1 MRFNTVP
8 VPKIVGAV
16 VGVAVLASVLLHA
29 PASTAATQRFAT
41 GLTPLLDAAS
51 GKTIG
56 TVGPGAALTVVAES
70 GASTHVTVT
79 GFAAQSAQTTVYA
92 YADRHIMVLSGFSG
106 KAVTGASQ
114 SIGGTSYVAVTIDG
128 WVASNALAPDAATVW
143 KAASALYQQKCSTCH
158 SLRPP
163 TDYTANQ
170 WPAMMKAQADNA
182 ALDPG
187 QTALITAY
195 LQTQSGK

>member
-1 MRFNTVP
+1 MQFHLRSTR
-8 VPKIVGAV
+8 IVMGAAA
-16 VGVAVLASVLLHA
+16 GVAVLAGAFLHA
-29 PASTAATQRFAT
+29 SAGGAATQRFAS
-41 GLTPLLDAAS
+41 GVTPLLDAAN

-56 TVGPGAALTVVAES
+56 SVGPGAALTVVADS

-79 GFAAQSAQTTVYA
+79 GFAAQSAPGTVYA
-92 YADRHIMVLSGFSG
+92 YADRHIVVLSGFTG
-106 KAVTGASQ
+106 KAVNGATQ
-114 SIGGTSYVAVTIDG
+114 SVGGTPYVAVTIDG

-170 WPAMMKAQADNA
+170 WPALMKAQADNA
-182 ALDPG
+182 GLDPG

>member
-1 MRFNTVP
+1 MQSHARSIRNML
-8 VPKIVGAV
+8 GA
-16 VGVAVLASVLLHA
+16 GAGAAVLAGALLHA
-29 PASTAATQRFAT
+29 SVGGAATQRFAT
-41 GLTPLLDAAS
+41 GVTPLLDAAN

-56 TVGPGAALTVVAES
+56 SVGPGAALTVVADS
-70 GASTHVTVT
+70 GGATHVTVT
-79 GFAAQSAQTTVYA
+79 GFAAQSTPATVYA
-92 YADRHIMVLSGFSG
+92 YTDRHIVVLSGFTG
-106 KAVTGASQ
+106 KAVNGATQ
-114 SIGGTSYVAVTIDG
+114 SVGGTPYVAVTIDG
-128 WVASNALAPDAATVW
+128 WVASNTLAPDAATVW

-170 WPAMMKAQADNA
+170 WPALMKAQADNA
-182 ALDPG
+182 GLDPG